1 MLRNFL
7 YLHCSLWAALQSL
20 MLPRKYRQLQQ
31 YQPHRQ
37 SLQWVKAW
45 RWKRLKCTESPKPPK
60 HRKCMKFRRP
70 RKVLKGMK
78 LLKCNPLKCI
88 QTDPINP
95 NQPEN
100 AIMENQLDT
109 HALRVVQLDKL
120 KELQAQEKN
129 LRKLQEELA
138 RINLKIKNKEKL
150 SLDDVS
156 YLGQLG
162 WLAALAATIAGLAD
176 FS

>member
-1 MLRNFL
+1 M
-7 YLHCSLWAALQSL
+7 
-20 MLPRKYRQLQQ
+20 
-31 YQPHRQ
+31 
-37 SLQWVKAW
+37 
-45 RWKRLKCTESPKPPK
+45 
-60 HRKCMKFRRP
+60 
-70 RKVLKGMK
+70 G
-78 LLKCNPLKCI
+78 
-88 QTDPINP
+88 
-95 NQPEN
+95 
-100 AIMENQLDT
+100 NQLDT